1 MFCPNCGKEIP
12 DNSSFCEFCGSRIED
27 DTAAD
32 AGQYSGQDQG
42 SNAGKLM
49 ERFANVPMIIGIV
62 VLAIVL
68 LTGGFYIVKAIKS
81 GEVKSDDEPT
91 AVNSLEASGK
101 HGAEE
106 DYEADKTA
114 GEMADLENSGNNNT
128 GDVVGA
134 EETAATSEAVS
145 ADDEA
150 VAAGT
155 PDTDEYGYLIPSAL
169 ADDLST
175 KDKSTIDDFDWFMN
189 LVMES
194 GMPDDAE
201 FITDPR
207 DVLGD
212 WKCMVIVDPS
222 NAEGKRS
229 YHFCN
234 VHIDCLIKE
243 GIYTMSPHIEWNY
256 EMDLSGKEIDES
268 SKDWYLGM
276 GEWTEGWI
284 GNTAAAHNTKLRFYS
299 TGDGKQYAYG
309 GITLQGVKGTGIC
322 LVR

>member
-1 MFCPNCGKEIP
+1 MKIVLNIALAIMDVFLLLVIIAYPGESGGAEAEGAAADIA
-12 DNSSFCEFCGSRIED
+12 SE
-27 DTAAD
+27 TAASREDSWDKSEKSSSELQAELFVGGYEKVED
-32 AGQYSGQDQG
+32 A
-42 SNAGKLM
+42 
-49 ERFANVPMIIGIV
+49 E
-62 VLAIVL
+62 
-68 LTGGFYIVKAIKS
+68 
-81 GEVKSDDEPT
+81 
-91 AVNSLEASGK
+91 
-101 HGAEE
+101 
-106 DYEADKTA
+106 
-114 GEMADLENSGNNNT
+114 NT

-134 EETAATSEAVS
+134 EETAATGEAVS
-145 ADDEA
+145 SDDEA

-155 PDTDEYGYLIPSAL
+155 PDTDEHGYLIPSAL

>member
-1 MFCPNCGKEIP
+1 MKIALNIALAIMDVFLLLVIIAYPGE
-12 DNSSFCEFCGSRIED
+12 SGGAEAEG
-27 DTAAD
+27 TAANITSETATSREDIRDKSEKSSSELRAELFMGGYEETED
-32 AGQYSGQDQG
+32 A
-42 SNAGKLM
+42 
-49 ERFANVPMIIGIV
+49 E
-62 VLAIVL
+62 
-68 LTGGFYIVKAIKS
+68 
-81 GEVKSDDEPT
+81 
-91 AVNSLEASGK
+91 
-101 HGAEE
+101 
-106 DYEADKTA
+106 
-114 GEMADLENSGNNNT
+114 NT
-128 GDVVGA
+128 GDVVWA
-134 EETAATSEAVS
+134 EETAATGEAVS
-145 ADDEA
+145 SDDEA

-234 VHIDCLIKE
+234 IHIDCLIKD
-243 GIYTMSPHIEWNY
+243 GIYTMSPHIEWDY
-256 EMDLSGKEIDES
+256 EMDISGKEIDES
-268 SKDWYLGM
+268 SKDWYLGI